1 MFQKGDK
8 IVYGQ
13 TGVCIVEDVV
23 EKALI
28 KNEKKLYYLLKPLFQ
43 QNNVIY
49 APVHSDKVFMRHVI
63 TKEQAEELISLIPD
77 IKEQMGKS
85 DLSPEEYRAE
95 LCTHDCRDLVELTAQ
110 IYEKK
115 KTARALK
122 KKLGFS
128 DEKYMRLAENLLFGE
143 LSTALDIPIE
153 SVPDYIEQKI
163 GDK

>member
-49 APVHSDKVFMRHVI
+49 APVDSDKVFMRHVI
-63 TKEQAEELISLIPD
+63 NV
-77 IKEQMGKS
+77 
-85 DLSPEEYRAE
+85 Y
-95 LCTHDCRDLVELTAQ
+95 
-110 IYEKK
+110 
-115 KTARALK
+115 
-122 KKLGFS
+122 
-128 DEKYMRLAENLLFGE
+128 
-143 LSTALDIPIE
+143 
-153 SVPDYIEQKI
+153 
-163 GDK
+163 